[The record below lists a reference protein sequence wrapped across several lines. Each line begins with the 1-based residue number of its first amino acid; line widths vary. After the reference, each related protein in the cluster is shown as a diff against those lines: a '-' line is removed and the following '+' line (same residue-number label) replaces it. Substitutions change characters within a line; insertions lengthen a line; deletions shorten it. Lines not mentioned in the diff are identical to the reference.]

1 MNNSFACRTC
11 GSKEHS
17 LFTIAQDLNL
27 KNSRTSFEYYRC
39 DFCSTIFLHPVP
51 DNLSFYYAQ
60 KYPAYTINHAVG
72 IEKKLYRLEVAK
84 LKIVQTYATSGN
96 LVEIGPASGRFLA
109 VANQA
114 GFNVLGIEQDSD
126 SVQRIRDDLKLEA
139 IFSSEPATKLKQLS
153 GEFDVVVAWH
163 ALEHIGDLM
172 GFAGAIADA
181 LRRPHGVLVLS
192 TPNPNA
198 WSFKI
203 FRRLWV
209 HLDAPRHLNL
219 VPLFALDRLLASH
232 GLYRV
237 GCTYTDPVGLQ
248 LNKMGWQ
255 NSMMNL
261 SRNDKLRWPWLAIV
275 GRLLSVPMTLIDLL
289 PGRGAAYTV
298 AYRYLQK
305 TDK

>member
-1 MNNSFACRTC
+1 MNNPFTCRTC

-17 LFTIAQDLNL
+17 LFTTAQDLSL
-27 KNSRTSFEYYRC
+27 KNSDQSFKYYQC

-51 DNLSFYYAQ
+51 DNLSLYYSQ
-60 KYPAYTINHAVG
+60 KYPAYNFNHSVG
-72 IEKKLYRLEVAK
+72 IENKLHRLEAAK
-84 LKIVQTYATSGN
+84 LKIVQTYVTSGK

-114 GFNVLGIEQDSD
+114 GFDVLGIEQDND
-126 SVQRIRDDLKLEA
+126 SVQRIREDLKLEA
-139 IFSSEPATKLKQLS
+139 IFSDKPATKLRQLS

-172 GFAGAIADA
+172 EFASAIAEA
-181 LRRPHGVLVLS
+181 LRQPNGVLVLS
-192 TPNPNA
+192 SPNPNA

-203 FRRLWV
+203 FRSLWV

-219 VPLFALDRLLASH
+219 VPLFALDRLMASH
-232 GLYRV
+232 GLHRV

-275 GRLLSVPMTLIDLL
+275 GRLLSLPMTLFDLM

-305 TDK
+305 TGK